1 MDFGHHMLLSLAL
14 PIVDPQKIR
23 KGKLKEKNTG
33 FITRWIKAT
42 CSNRN
47 YWKGL

>member
-14 PIVDPQKIR
+14 PIVDPQKDKKR
-23 KGKLKEKNTG
+23 ETKGKNTG